1 MYGLVKQAF
10 ADTELFFSAVNSEEF
25 REEERCEQ
33 QFFVMS
39 LEITD
44 F

>member
-1 MYGLVKQAF
+1 MGWLNRHSQTQNY
-10 ADTELFFSAVNSEEF
+10 FFSAVSSEEF